1 MKTRFRR
8 EEDGWTADGRKISDP
23 ETLDAIR
30 RCLEAE
36 GPIIVEH
43 WFYRGSCA
51 PDRLVFDGYEE
62 FVEYLESRTYAGDAI
77 HVWSFAAAC
86 RDDNELAS
94 GKCPDEDGRV
104 PRRGAY

>member
-1 MKTRFRR
+1 MKTRFRS
-8 EEDGWTADGRKISDP
+8 EADDWTADGRKITAS
-23 ETLDAIR
+23 EALDAIR

-51 PDRLVFDGYEE
+51 PDRLLFDSYEA
-62 FVEYLESRTYAGDAI
+62 FMEYLNSRASAGDAV
-77 HVWSFAAAC
+77 HVWSFTAAC
-86 RDDNELAS
+86 RDDNKLAS
-94 GKCPDEDGRV
+94 GKCPDEDGLV

>member
-1 MKTRFRR
+1 MI
-8 EEDGWTADGRKISDP
+8 WTADGRQITSS
-23 ETLDAIR
+23 EALAAIR
-30 RCLEAE
+30 RCLEDE
-36 GPIIVEH
+36 GPLIVEH

-51 PDRLVFDGYEE
+51 PDRSVFDSYEA
-62 FVEYLESRTYAGDAI
+62 FGEYLDSRAAAGDAI

-94 GKCPDEDGRV
+94 GKRPDDDGLV

>member
-1 MKTRFRR
+1 MKTRFRS
-8 EEDGWTADGRKISDP
+8 EDDGWNTEGRKITAP
-23 ETLDAIR
+23 EALEAIR
-30 RCLEAE
+30 RCLEDE
-36 GPIIVEH
+36 GPIVVEH
-43 WFYRGSCA
+43 WFYRGSCS

-62 FVEYLESRTYAGDAI
+62 FAEYLESRTNAGDAL

-94 GKCPDEDGRV
+94 GKCPDENEMV